1 MKPTNRAVVLFLW
14 AALYFCSGYI
24 SHKLNGPFSATG
36 YIWLPAGVTVAAF
49 MLTPMPRWLPVGLAF
64 FAAQMLLG
72 WVEGR
77 DTLRLMLFSLDEIG
91 FAAVGVALVRRTHF
105 SLEGLAFVR
114 GLLIAGV
121 VSSAASAAVGA
132 GWFTIMQDV
141 PFWRTA
147 RVWAAADL
155 VGVLIVTP
163 VLAGWSRFRAMRSGG
178 MSGGD
183 FLFGLGAFAALVLTT
198 FFIFDNKSLGPL
210 PAGVVFALTYI
221 PLFFAAVV
229 TLLWGGR
236 GGSVAVAILALFVLV
251 NTGQGDGPFA
261 ESAAHHGRSLMEA
274 QLYLAVAALL
284 TLLISTL
291 RTSRE
296 QLHLQSAQRQNDVKL
311 ALAASGQLVYC
322 LDPRSGTLRWSGD
335 VERSLGVRED
345 TFGNLDNVL
354 AHVHADDRSRVR
366 DRWLRESDG
375 DGGGDGGS
383 ATRTDLLFRL
393 MLPAG
398 DCTMVLDM
406 SSPLL
411 DGDETVAVIAGAWRL
426 QGAAVI
432 EERDAA

>member
-1 MKPTNRAVVLFLW
+1 MKSTNRAIILFLW

-24 SHKLNGPFSATG
+24 SHKLNGPFSTTG

-49 MLTPMPRWLPVGLAF
+49 MLTPMPRWLAVGLAF

-77 DTLRLMLFSLDEIG
+77 DTLRLILFSLDEIG
-91 FAAVGVALVRRTHF
+91 CAALAVALVRRTHF

-121 VSSAASAAVGA
+121 VSSAASAAIGA
-132 GWFTIMQDV
+132 GWFAIMQDV
-141 PFWRTA
+141 PFWSTMRIWGT
-147 RVWAAADL
+147 ADL

-178 MSGGD
+178 MSRGD
-183 FLFGLGAFAALVLTT
+183 FLFGLGAFAALVVTT
-198 FFIFDNKSLGPL
+198 FFIFDIKHLTPL
-210 PAGVVFALTYI
+210 PRGVVFALTYI

-236 GGSVAVAILALFVLV
+236 GGSVAVAILALFVLL
-251 NTGQGDGPFA
+251 NSGQGDGPFA
-261 ESAAHHGRSLMEA
+261 ESAAHHGRSLLEA

-296 QLHLQSAQRQNDVKL
+296 QLHAQSARRQNDVKL
-311 ALAASGQLVYC
+311 ALAASCQLVYC
-322 LDPRSGTLRWSGD
+322 LDPHSGTLRWSGD
-335 VERSLGVRED
+335 VERTLGVCED
-345 TFGNLDNVL
+345 SFASLDDVL
-354 AHVHADDRSRVR
+354 AHVHADDRAQVR
-366 DRWLRESDG
+366 NRWLRECDG
-375 DGGGDGGS
+375 EN
-383 ATRTDLLFRL
+383 RTDMLFRL

-406 SSPLL
+406 SGPLL
-411 DGDETVAVIAGAWRL
+411 DGDESVAIIAGAWRL
-426 QGAAVI
+426 QGATI
-432 EERDAA
+432 LEERDAA

>member
-1 MKPTNRAVVLFLW
+1 MKPTNRALVLLSW
-14 AALYFCSGYI
+14 AALYFCTGFV

-49 MLTPMPRWLPVGLAF
+49 MLTPLPRWLPVGLAF

-72 WVEGR
+72 WFEGR

-91 FAAVGVALVRRTHF
+91 FAAVAVALVRRTHF

-147 RVWAAADL
+147 RVWAASDL
-155 VGVLIVTP
+155 VGVLIVLP

-178 MSGGD
+178 MSRGD
-183 FLFGLGAFAALVLTT
+183 FLFGLAAFAALVLTT
-198 FFIFDNKSLGPL
+198 FFIFDSRALAPL
-210 PAGVVFALTYI
+210 PRGLIFALTYI
-221 PLFFAAVV
+221 PLFFAALV

-261 ESAAHHGRSLMEA
+261 ESAAQHGRSLLEA

-296 QLHLQSAQRQNDVKL
+296 QLHEQSAKRQNDIKL

-322 LDPRSGTLRWSGD
+322 LDPHSGTLRWSGD
-335 VERSLGVRED
+335 VERALGLREAA
-345 TFGNLDNVL
+345 FASLDNVL
-354 AHVHADDRSRVR
+354 AHVHPDDRAQVR
-366 DRWLRESDG
+366 NRWLRECDG
-375 DGGGDGGS
+375 EN
-383 ATRTDLLFRL
+383 RTDLLFRL

-406 SSPLL
+406 SGPLL
-411 DGDETVAVIAGAWRL
+411 DGDESVAVIAGAWRL
-426 QGAAVI
+426 QAAAAV